1 MGSELDRRLDGQAA
15 RLAQVFTFD
24 TFALLKVIT
33 QWRNRIEVS
42 FGKIAEQMGL
52 TFLRRSRVR
61 ALPGIRALDLADVQ
75 LSALHLRRA

>member
-1 MGSELDRRLDGQAA
+1 MDRRLDGQAA

-61 ALPGIRALDLADVQ
+61 ALPGIRGPEDLADVQ